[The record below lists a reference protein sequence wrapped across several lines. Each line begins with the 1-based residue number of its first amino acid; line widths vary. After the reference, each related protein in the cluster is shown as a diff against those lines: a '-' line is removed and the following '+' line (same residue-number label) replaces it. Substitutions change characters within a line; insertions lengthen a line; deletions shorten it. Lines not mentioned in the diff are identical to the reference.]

1 MLTVGRQLTIDV
13 IDLDYKGQGV
23 SRIDGYVIFTPGL
36 LVGEKAVVEITKINK
51 SFAEADLIEILTIS
65 KKRVHDSSLLGSIE
79 LYHLDVLEQI
89 KWQEKVTIETF
100 KKIANLD
107 IALNET
113 ITDQRYI
120 NYRNKSV
127 FHVIEGPVIKLGLY
141 LKNYLLTET
150 QQFVLSDKVTNKF
163 LNLINRSYLPIE
175 TNVLTHVAFRTNE
188 KGQILITFVSKK
200 EDVKGLDFLVKR
212 LKNEEEVVG
221 ITLNIKDHPKHILGE
236 QSIVLYGKNEIIETL
251 KNYQLPIND
260 RSFFQINFP
269 VMKKVFNKIEEH
281 LLKDSILIEAYSG
294 IGTIGLSLLDQ
305 VKSCVMIESNKEN
318 IEMSKLI
325 IDQNHINQIELVE
338 ARAEHVIDKYPGDIL
353 LVDPPRQGLLQSFV
367 DKVLLMQFKQMIYV
381 SCDVKTLVRDLVLLS
396 EVFEVTDIYPIRMF
410 HHTIS
415 IETLVILKRKN
426 SERSE
431 L

>member
-1 MLTVGRQLTIDV
+1 MLTVGRQLTVEV

-89 KWQEKVTIETF
+89 KWQEKVTVETF

-107 IALNET
+107 ITLNET

-163 LNLINRSYLPIE
+163 LNLINRSYMPIE

-212 LKNEEEVVG
+212 LKNEEEVMG
-221 ITLNIKDHPKHILGE
+221 ITLNIKDHPKHILGQ
-236 QSIVLYGKNEIIETL
+236 QSFVLYGKNEIIETL

-269 VMKKVFNKIEEH
+269 VMKKVFDKIEEH
-281 LLKDSILIEAYSG
+281 LLKNSVLIEAYSG

-325 IDQNHINQIELVE
+325 IDQNHIHQIELVE
-338 ARAEHVIDKYPGDIL
+338 ARAEHVIDQYPGDVL
-353 LVDPPRQGLLQSFV
+353 LVDPPRQGLLQTFI
-367 DKVLLMQFKQMIYV
+367 DKVLLMQFKQVIYV

-396 EVFEVTDIYPIRMF
+396 EVFEITHIYPIRMF

-415 IETLVILKRKN
+415 IETLVILKRKSN
-426 SERSE
+426 ERSD

>member
-1 MLTVGRQLTIDV
+1 
-13 IDLDYKGQGV
+13 
-23 SRIDGYVIFTPGL
+23 
-36 LVGEKAVVEITKINK
+36 
-51 SFAEADLIEILTIS
+51 
-65 KKRVHDSSLLGSIE
+65 
-79 LYHLDVLEQI
+79 
-89 KWQEKVTIETF
+89 
-100 KKIANLD
+100 
-107 IALNET
+107 
-113 ITDQRYI
+113 
-120 NYRNKSV
+120 
-127 FHVIEGPVIKLGLY
+127 
-141 LKNYLLTET
+141 
-150 QQFVLSDKVTNKF
+150 
-163 LNLINRSYLPIE
+163 
-175 TNVLTHVAFRTNE
+175 
-188 KGQILITFVSKK
+188 
-200 EDVKGLDFLVKR
+200 
-212 LKNEEEVVG
+212 
-221 ITLNIKDHPKHILGE
+221 
-236 QSIVLYGKNEIIETL
+236 
-251 KNYQLPIND
+251 
-260 RSFFQINFP
+260 
-269 VMKKVFNKIEEH
+269 MKKVFNKIEEH

-338 ARAEHVIDKYPGDIL
+338 ARAEHVIDKYPGDVL

-426 SERSE
+426 SERSD

>member
-150 QQFVLSDKVTNKF
+150 QQFVLSDKITNKF